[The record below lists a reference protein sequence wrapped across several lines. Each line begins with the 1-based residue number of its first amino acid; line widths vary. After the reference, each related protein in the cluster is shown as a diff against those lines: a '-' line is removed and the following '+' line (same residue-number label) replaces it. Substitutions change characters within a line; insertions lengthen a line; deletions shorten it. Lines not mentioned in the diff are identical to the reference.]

1 MELVTFVIDNKIHS
15 KRMNSPFDLSK
26 PIAIGSD
33 HAGFEYKEELI
44 SFLEGKGIAF
54 LDLGTHGK
62 DSVDYPDF
70 AHPVA
75 SAVESGKAC
84 FGILLCG
91 TANGVAITAN
101 KHQKIRAAICWG
113 EEITKLVREH
123 NDANIICIPSRFVR
137 EGDAERMV
145 QIFMTTEF
153 EGGRHSNRVQKIAC
167 N

>member
-1 MELVTFVIDNKIHS
+1 
-15 KRMNSPFDLSK
+15 MNSSFDFTK
-26 PIAIGSD
+26 PVAIGSD
-33 HAGFEYKEELI
+33 HAGFDYKEQLI
-44 SFLEGKGIAF
+44 SFLEGKGLAF
-54 LDLGTHGK
+54 KDFGTYTK

-75 SAVESGKAC
+75 AAVEKGEAA

-101 KHQKIRAAICWG
+101 KHQSVRAAICWG

-145 QIFMTTEF
+145 QIFMNTAF

-167 N
+167 M